1 MKTLYIAIGVSG
13 SGKSTFAERLAKHLN
28 IPRISSDE
36 IRGELC
42 NGDQT
47 DQSKNG
53 LVFKIFHERLEKVLE
68 TGSVVADATNV
79 KQHDR
84 NVLRKFAI
92 KHGAHI
98 IAIVMNLTKEECH
111 TNNKNRDRVVPDFVI
126 EKQWANFEQYN
137 PSEFTERITVNWTRG
152 GVTHSYNNMADSMSV
167 EQFFESYGKS

>member
-1 MKTLYIAIGVSG
+1 MKTLYITIGVSG
-13 SGKSTFAERLAKHLN
+13 SGKSTTAKRLAEHLN
-28 IPRISSDE
+28 IPRFSSDE

-53 LVFKIFHERLEKVLE
+53 LVFKIFHERIEKALE
-68 TGSVVADATNV
+68 TGSVIADATNV

-84 NVLRKFAI
+84 NVLRKFAM

-98 IAIVMNLTKEECH
+98 IAIVMDTPKEECLI
-111 TNNKNRDRVVPDFVI
+111 NNKNRDRVVPDFVI
-126 EKQWANFEQYN
+126 EKQWNDFMQYK
-137 PSEFTERITVNWTRG
+137 PSEFNERILVGWSRG
-152 GVTHSYNNMADSMSV
+152 GITHSHDNVADSMST